1 MKQGPTTTPLKILPC
16 TIKDA
21 KDLSDIA
28 IRAYKDYYLYLWFD
42 NGGWYINYSFAPT
55 VFEKELSDH
64 NHAFFFLNEKESPV
78 GFLKL
83 NISRPLKDHEEHNAI
98 ELERIYL
105 IKTATGK
112 GYGRR
117 VVEFC
122 FDYATDLNKEIMWLK
137 AMDSSDAV
145 GFYKRLGFEVCGTFR
160 LDFPQMKPEFRG
172 MVTMLKRL

>member
-1 MKQGPTTTPLKILPC
+1 MKQDPTTTPLKILPC
-16 TIKDA
+16 SVKDA
-21 KDLSDIA
+21 EDLSDIA

-42 NGGWYINYSFAPT
+42 NGDWYINYSFAPAI
-55 VFEKELSDH
+55 FEKELRND
-64 NHAFFFLNEKESPV
+64 NHAFFFLNEKQTPI

-83 NISRPLKDHEEHNAI
+83 NISRSLKDYEEYSAI

-105 IKTATGK
+105 IRAATGK

-117 VVEFC
+117 VMEFC
-122 FDYATDLNKEIMWLK
+122 LDYAKDLNKEIIWLK

-145 GFYKRLGFEVCGTFR
+145 EFYKKSGFEVCGTFR

-172 MVTMLKRL
+172 MVIMLKRL